1 MTLFAELSNLLVRR
15 DGCKKKACH
24 MHEHSAAAF
33 RPWQSAARGKRR
45 IRCKLTHMPIGSDP
59 CSTITGA
66 GIMKMS
72 SMSPYGVEGR
82 TYIFVIMN
90 AYVER
95 AEQVHGESD
104 IFFF

>member
-1 MTLFAELSNLLVRR
+1 MELLAELSSLLLRR
-15 DGCKKKACH
+15 DGWMTKACLH
-24 MHEHSAAAF
+24 GRSAAAF

-45 IRCKLTHMPIGSDP
+45 IRCKLTHRRIGSDP

-82 TYIFVIMN
+82 AYIFVIMN

-104 IFFF
+104 IFIF